1 MTHVE
6 FEKTKG
12 DYFLTVCPDNEK
24 KNEVIAIHRISKSAS
39 ERNFIKGGGII
50 KKVHF
55 YPKKPHVLILT
66 NSKVVYFNLEKLEK
80 IKQLSAG
87 TNTYSCMSVHPEGGY
102 VIVGS

>member
-1 MTHVE
+1 M
-6 FEKTKG
+6 
-12 DYFLTVCPDNEK
+12 
-24 KNEVIAIHRISKSAS
+24 IAIHRISKSAS

-50 KKVHF
+50 RKVHF